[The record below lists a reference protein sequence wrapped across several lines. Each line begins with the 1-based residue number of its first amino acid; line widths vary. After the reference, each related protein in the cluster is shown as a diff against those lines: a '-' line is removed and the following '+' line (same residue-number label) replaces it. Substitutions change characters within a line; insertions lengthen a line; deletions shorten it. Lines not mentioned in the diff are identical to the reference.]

1 MYKQTL
7 CKIIKPINTAN
18 CEIGL
23 ELFSSE
29 HKNLSKDHIIEVYPL
44 SESMSWEEGT
54 QRYDANPPSTT
65 TGSFQAANGATW
77 IYRNES
83 TGSAWPT
90 GSGVGGGQYPAWVDG
105 TDAAVLSDSFNISS
119 GTDNGTGDY
128 TYAFSNSLSRVNYSM
143 PMGGL
148 YAALQGT
155 FAQATG
161 SCRLKSFGRADSL
174 TAEDE
179 VNFFAIFG
187 DLA

>member
-1 MYKQTL
+1 MASELKVNTL
-7 CKIIKPINTAN
+7 TGVSTAAS
-18 CEIGL
+18 IA
-23 ELFSSE
+23 
-29 HKNLSKDHIIEVYPL
+29 VTA
-44 SESMSWEEGT
+44 EG
-54 QRYDANPPSTT
+54 NSTT
-65 TGSFQAANGATW
+65 TNLQQGLCK
-77 IYRNES
+77 
-83 TGSAWPT
+83 
-90 GSGVGGGQYPAWVDG
+90 AWVDG

-128 TYAFSNSLSRVNYSM
+128 TYAFSNCLSRVNYAM